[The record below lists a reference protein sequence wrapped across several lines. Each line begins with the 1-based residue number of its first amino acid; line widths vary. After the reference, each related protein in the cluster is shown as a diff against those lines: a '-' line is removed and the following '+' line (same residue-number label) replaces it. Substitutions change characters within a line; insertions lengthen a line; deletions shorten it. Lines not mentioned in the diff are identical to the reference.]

1 MAPESSHPVSRRS
14 VLRALMVGTAL
25 AGTAGCS
32 RSESVLADAAQVLG
46 LADTNQVDRT
56 FYSGAMRGRE
66 IGWRVLT
73 PTDFRAPARAVLYL
87 NRPDTDHT
95 DSIHRA
101 DADGPLL
108 KSRDAGAPALAMVT
122 VDGGDRYFHPRADG
136 TDFAEMVA
144 EELLPRMRD
153 EAGLDVSVLGLAGF
167 AAGGYGALR
176 IAAGW
181 SPARTIT
188 GTRIGAVAVAEP
200 HLWRRFDSAP
210 SGVFDDERD
219 FRDNDLFDDR
229 LLAGLRDVPVWIAGA
244 EDSPYA
250 TAVSDLRSRLH
261 AAGRTRPGE
270 HDRRFQREVVAEQV
284 EFLHDRLGR
293 R

>member
-46 LADTNQVDRT
+46 LADTNQVDRS
-56 FYSGAMRGRE
+56 FHSGAMRGRE
-66 IGWRVLT
+66 LGWRVLT

-87 NRPDTDHT
+87 NGPDTDHA

-108 KSRDAGAPALAMVT
+108 ASRDAGDPPLAMVT
-122 VDGGDRYFHPRADG
+122 VDGGEGYFHPRADG
-136 TDFAEMVA
+136 TDFAEMIA

-167 AAGGYGALR
+167 AGGGYGALR
-176 IAAGW
+176 IAADW
-181 SPARTIT
+181 NPSRTIT

-200 HLWRRFDSAP
+200 HLWRRVADAPPGAFD
-210 SGVFDDERD
+210 GEQD
-219 FRDNDLFDDR
+219 FRSNSLFDDR

-244 EDSPYA
+244 RDSPYA
-250 TAVSDLRSRLH
+250 GAVSELRSALGG
-261 AAGRTRPGE
+261 AGGTRPGG
-270 HDRRFQREVVAEQV
+270 HDRRFQREVIAEQV
-284 EFLHDRLGR
+284 EFLHSRLAPR
-293 R
+293 